1 MSDCKMYVFSEKDKV
16 LAVFDNFLDFRK
28 KSFHYILDKLVG
40 EKHFPSKIKA
50 GRELRISFLNLYNK
64 NKNNTSLIYKEF
76 TWECQKFTPN
86 SFSTETPLTITE
98 KKDYVSEFTKI
109 VPKKKA
115 TSYKALESKI
125 SYLELESLYGK

>member
-1 MSDCKMYVFSEKDKV
+1 MSDCKIYVFFEKDKI

-28 KSFHYILDKLVG
+28 KSFHYILDKLVMG
-40 EKHFPSKIKA
+40 KHFPSKIKA

-64 NKNNTSLIYKEF
+64 NKNNTLLTYKDF
-76 TWECQKFTPN
+76 TWGCQKFNIN
-86 SFSTETPLTITE
+86 SFSTETQIPVIE

-109 VPKKKA
+109 FPKKKA